1 MSTYDYDSMYNQE
14 RNNDIADKLEAYVD
28 SITSLFILEGK
39 REKDVK
45 KAVKEVRKA
54 AKNLREGKP
63 EKVFDVDRFEEYMM
77 QHGDY

>member
-1 MSTYDYDSMYNQE
+1 
-14 RNNDIADKLEAYVD
+14 
-28 SITSLFILEGK
+28 LEGK